1 MYQIDENVP
10 MESIPRGKWS
20 VMAGKMNHRDSVLV
34 KDQAEAAR
42 LCQAIRAKGFKASQR
57 KQLDGVRVWKLGG
70 EDNNE

>member
-1 MYQIDENVP
+1 
-10 MESIPRGKWS
+10 
-20 VMAGKMNHRDSVLV
+20 MNHRDSVLV